1 MQVLRSIEE
10 LSSVP
15 GPVVLAVGVFDGLHV
30 GHRAVL
36 GAAMTSASEIS
47 GSAVALTF
55 DPHPA
60 RILTPGHS
68 PLLLTSTPHK
78 LRLMESIGLKHV
90 LVVTFDQEFAGIE
103 AEDFVLRLVGAARP
117 LAGICVGEG
126 WRFGRKRAG
135 DGELLRRL
143 GATSGFET
151 TEVAPVK
158 VGGQTVS
165 STMIRRAV
173 ASGDLAPCRDF
184 LGREYSVLGTVMA
197 GEGIGRK
204 IGFPTANLATDDEQ
218 FPPDGVYA
226 VRVRVLDDYV
236 NGVANIGRRPT
247 LGAAGRRLLEVH
259 LLDFSLDL
267 YGKEIEVEFR
277 QYLRGEMKFA
287 GLDALRAQ
295 IGFDVEVARL
305 SLRRMS

>member
-15 GPVVLAVGVFDGLHV
+15 GPVVLAVGVFDGLHI

-55 DPHPA
+55 DPHPS
-60 RILTPGHS
+60 RILTPSHS

-78 LRLMESIGLKHV
+78 LRLMESIGWKHV

-103 AEDFVLRLVGAARP
+103 AEDFVLRLVAAARP
-117 LAGICVGEG
+117 LAGICVGDG

-135 DGELLRRL
+135 DGDLLRRL

-158 VGGQTVS
+158 VEGQTVS

-173 ASGDLAPCRDF
+173 AMGDLAPCRDF
-184 LGREYSVLGTVMA
+184 LGREYSVLGTVLA

-204 IGFPTANLATDDEQ
+204 MGFPTANLATDNEL

-226 VRVRVLDDYV
+226 VRVRVVDEYV

-247 LGAAGRRLLEVH
+247 LGAAGHRLLEVH
-259 LLDFSLDL
+259 LLDFTLDL

-287 GLDALRAQ
+287 GLDALRSQ
-295 IGFDVEVARL
+295 IGSDVDAARL
-305 SLRRMS
+305 VLRRMS